1 MWHATNADRASSA
14 LAGSPCNYQHTIG
27 YFCDSL
33 IRYPL
38 KHQHKHDD
46 LCFSAPSDGLRA
58 ESLRLMKTDTI
69 GACMARWRAKCFA
82 SMLLLGLLVGGLGN
96 AFAGQVLNLVDG
108 TENYPLGLHLS
119 YFEDK
124 EGRMSLQEVL
134 EQETL
139 QAFTPSKKAVPS
151 FSFTKSSLWF
161 RLDLHNQDSQVQ
173 RWLLECLYPPLD
185 SINVYVVDAN
195 NNVVIYRGG
204 DKLPFYKRAIKHRN
218 VMFNIPLA
226 IGDSVRIYIRV
237 RTDGS
242 LQVPLALRSPRAI
255 LAKDH
260 EEQFALGLFYGVL
273 VAMLLYNLLIFMS
286 IRDISYLYYVG
297 YIVGWVLFQMSLNG
311 LAFEYL
317 WPESP
322 KWGNMATPFFVGF
335 ALFGAL
341 LFTRVFLET
350 RVHMPRFDRLLKVI
364 AGVTV
369 LVMVTAL
376 VANYGI
382 AMKLGT
388 AVTLVVVISIIS
400 AGLLSLKIG
409 VRQARFFMLAWSA
422 LLLGILVYAL
432 KTFGV
437 LPSNTA
443 TEYGMQ
449 LGSAAELILLSFALA
464 HRMRLLKED
473 NERIQRDANESLERR
488 VQERTQELDEALL
501 GLSSA
506 NEKLKDLSH
515 IDGLTAIN
523 NRAYFNEQFEF
534 EWQRAMR
541 IRSPMGLLMIDVDH
555 FKRFNDTY
563 GHLGGDSCLKVV
575 AQTIQQAIKRPADR
589 CYRYGGEEFSA
600 LLPHTDL
607 EGSLYIAETICR
619 AIEALDFRI
628 DGNRVPV
635 TISVGVSS
643 VIPERDIACEA
654 LIAYA
659 DQALYQAKRNGRNRV
674 ESFVPLAGTVP
685 AK

>member
-1 MWHATNADRASSA
+1 MNADT
-14 LAGSPCNYQHTIG
+14 LAVHI
-27 YFCDSL
+27 
-33 IRYPL
+33 
-38 KHQHKHDD
+38 
-46 LCFSAPSDGLRA
+46 
-58 ESLRLMKTDTI
+58 
-69 GACMARWRAKCFA
+69 ARWRAKCFA
-82 SMLLLGLLVGGLGN
+82 SMLLLVVLISSLGN
-96 AFAGQVLNLVDG
+96 AYAGQVLNLVDG

-134 EQETL
+134 EEETL
-139 QAFTPSKKAVPS
+139 QDFTPSTKAVPS
-151 FSFTKSSLWF
+151 FSFTKSSFWF
-161 RLDLHNQDSQVQ
+161 RLDLHNQNSKLQ
-173 RWLLECLYPPLD
+173 RWLLESLYPPLD
-185 SINVYVVDAN
+185 HINVYLIDAN
-195 NNVVIYRGG
+195 NNVVTYRGG
-204 DKLPFYKRAIKHRN
+204 DKLPFSKRAVKHRN
-218 VMFNIPLA
+218 VMFDVPLA
-226 IGDSVRIYIRV
+226 AGESVRVYIKV
-237 RTDGS
+237 RTEGS
-242 LQVPLALRSPRAI
+242 LQLPLALRSPRAM

-260 EEQFALGLFYGVL
+260 EEQFALGLFYGAL
-273 VAMLLYNLLIFMS
+273 VAMLLYNLLIFLS
-286 IRDISYLYYVG
+286 IRDISYLYYVA
-297 YIVGWVLFQMSLNG
+297 YIAGWILFQMSLNG

-335 ALFGAL
+335 ALLTAL
-341 LFTRVFLET
+341 LFARVFLET
-350 RVHMPRFDRLLKVI
+350 RTHMPRFDRLLKVN
-364 AGVTV
+364 AGVTG
-369 LVMVTAL
+369 LVMVIAL

-388 AVTLVVVISIIS
+388 VVTLVEVILIIS
-400 AGLLSLKIG
+400 AGLWSLKIG
-409 VRQARFFMLAWSA
+409 VRQAPFFMLAWSA
-422 LLLGILVYAL
+422 LLLGIAVYAL

-437 LPSNTA
+437 LPSSA
-443 TEYGMQ
+443 VTEYGMQ

-464 HRMRLLKED
+464 HRMRILKED
-473 NERIQRDANESLERR
+473 NERIQREANESLERR

-501 GLSSA
+501 GLSHA

-541 IRSPMGLLMIDVDH
+541 IRSPVGLLMIDVDH
-555 FKRFNDTY
+555 FKNFNDTY
-563 GHLGGDSCLKVV
+563 GHLGGDACLKVV

-607 EGSLYIAETICR
+607 EGSIYIAETICK
-619 AIEALDFRI
+619 AVEALDFRI

-643 VIPERDIACEA
+643 VIPERDITCES

-674 ESFVPLAGTVP
+674 ESFVPLAGSTH